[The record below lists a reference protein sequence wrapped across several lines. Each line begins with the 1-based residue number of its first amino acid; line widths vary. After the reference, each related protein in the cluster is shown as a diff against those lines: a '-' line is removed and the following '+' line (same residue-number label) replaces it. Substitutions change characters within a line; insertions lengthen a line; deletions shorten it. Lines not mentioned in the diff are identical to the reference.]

1 MEEHATQKIAR
12 FMGERKNIEILENDF
27 AKLSVLSDSM
37 DKKVIELAS
46 ANDDLQRYQVQIRRI
61 EESIGD
67 VNTRY
72 DRLEKKGVVL
82 DQTVQSIDTAFENL
96 KTLEKDIKTI
106 QSELYALPPELQTI
120 QEKVDYLVANQ
131 EKAEK
136 ARQQLDTIDELLSEL
151 EVRIEK
157 LHTAREWL
165 AGTETRLQD
174 ISKNSE
180 NQLKLL
186 ADLVKAE
193 RPMNKGEGAP
203 AIGTRENVLKLF
215 RSGWTQDAIANAFKL
230 SPGEVQLILELAE
243 K

>member
-1 MEEHATQKIAR
+1 MDDLNLKYEKVTHMEEEATQKIAR

-96 KTLEKDIKTI
+96 KTLE
-106 QSELYALPPELQTI
+106 
-120 QEKVDYLVANQ
+120 
-131 EKAEK
+131 
-136 ARQQLDTIDELLSEL
+136 
-151 EVRIEK
+151 
-157 LHTAREWL
+157 
-165 AGTETRLQD
+165 
-174 ISKNSE
+174 
-180 NQLKLL
+180 
-186 ADLVKAE
+186 
-193 RPMNKGEGAP
+193 
-203 AIGTRENVLKLF
+203 
-215 RSGWTQDAIANAFKL
+215 
-230 SPGEVQLILELAE
+230 
-243 K
+243 